1 MEEVVYETLKN
12 AILNRSLAPG
22 TQLIESTIADRM
34 EVSRTPIRNA
44 IKRLALE
51 GFVTIIPNRGAFI
64 IQPSLEE
71 IIQAYKMRE
80 ELECIAIKFG
90 IDKIVEDDINILENL
105 VKKELEALTKK
116 DIIEYFSVNKKFHTM
131 LALKSGNKYLIK
143 FIESIIN
150 QINIYLILYDTFY
163 NTDLQFPSIEE
174 HKKMIYFI
182 KNKDC
187 SNLQSLITNHINS
200 GLNDLQIDKV
210 QYKSLND
217 IF

>member
-1 MEEVVYETLKN
+1 MGDKIKRSMEEVVYETLKN

-143 FIESIIN
+143 FVNSIRIPN
-150 QINIYLILYDTFY
+150 
-163 NTDLQFPSIEE
+163 
-174 HKKMIYFI
+174 
-182 KNKDC
+182 
-187 SNLQSLITNHINS
+187 
-200 GLNDLQIDKV
+200 
-210 QYKSLND
+210 
-217 IF
+217 